1 MEDNLLE
8 FKKNIISWY
17 PIEKKDSVLQ
27 IGEDKEIFK
36 ELSKKSDKVMVL
48 EDINE
53 VKMEAKFDYVTLIG
67 NFENLE
73 TENEIIG
80 LLKYAKNCL
89 SKDGK
94 ILLAMQNKFG
104 MKYWAGE
111 KANKNLNSYF
121 TIENESSNI
130 LSMPKI
136 KSILKNLKLKY
147 KFYYAL
153 PDYKLTNVIYTDDF
167 MPNNDNIDSRIL
179 TFANKNEFL
188 NFSERKAYK
197 QLINEEKSLFPFF
210 SNSFFIEIS
219 EKDKFEDIRF
229 VSFCVTRKKE
239 YRIKTIITKN
249 KVYKY
254 ADNETA
260 ELHINKISN
269 NIEIL
274 NKNKIECLGK
284 LKKGLLEC
292 DFLKDAI
299 SYDEYLIKIYKAQ
312 GLDAVIKEIKEFER
326 NILYKLYDE
335 NAKFTNNVFS
345 KYEIYLPENLKA
357 KLHFVKNG
365 VLDLIFQNCLVK
377 KDRIIAY
384 DQEWFEENVPLE
396 FILYRAVFYFTELKN
411 SETFEKILENL
422 DLKDFSEYFEKLENS
437 IQKNL
442 IDENMWKLHEE
453 SVKEIGSIKRIL
465 DNYEEKLKSASEHI
479 SNLENM
485 QEEYKKGIEDLQ
497 KLIQDKDV
505 QLVKYAN
512 DLRAISSSLS
522 WKITKPIR
530 MLAWIFNPRSGASF
544 IDRIMP
550 PGGKRRVEYDKKQTE
565 RKYKRKVDNYFRLTD
580 GKTAE
585 YWKGI
590 DHRKFL
596 RYEKELKRDEEGK
609 LSDYEKWIKSNNPTD
624 QEIEKQTKTRF
635 RKKPKISIVIPLYNT
650 DTDFFRELLYTVHT
664 QTYKNWELCLADG
677 SEKELEEIK
686 LMCEKDKRIKYKFL
700 GENKG
705 ISENTNEAI
714 KMATGD
720 YISLLDHDDMLS
732 ETALYE
738 VVKVINENPDVELI
752 YTDEDKFHFIDE
764 PRFAPHFKPD
774 FAPDTLR
781 ANNYICH
788 FSIFKK
794 SLLQKIGGFNSEYN
808 GAQDFDIILRATERA
823 KKIIHIPKVLYHWRV
838 HKSSTA
844 MNQDAKP
851 YAILAGKKAVEAHL
865 ERIGLEGE
873 VFEGKNPGTYGID
886 YKVIGI
892 PKVSILVPNKDQKDT
907 LKTCIDSIISKTTYG
922 NYEIV
927 VIENNS
933 ETEEIFAYYK
943 EIVKNN
949 RIKVLDFTN
958 NKILDIKGERNLEN
972 TDNVEDLKNRKNS
985 FNYSRLI
992 NFGVKNTKGEFIVQ
1006 LNNDTEII
1014 TEDWLEKMIGFAQ
1027 REDVGAVGAKLYYP
1041 DETIQ
1046 HAGVIVGALQ
1056 VAAHVFRGLSK
1067 KDQGYFGRENLIQ
1080 NMNAVTAACIMTKR
1094 SIYEEVGYMNEA
1106 FAVAFNDID
1115 FCLRIRKTGKL
1126 IVYNPF
1132 VELWHYESKSRGNDN
1147 DPDKIERFQK
1157 EINLFLETW
1166 KEKLNEGDE
1175 YYNKNLSLNSDQY
1188 DIRTDKVL

>member
-1 MEDNLLE
+1 MEVNLLE

-17 PIEKKDSVLQ
+17 PIEKKDTVLQ
-27 IGEDKEIFK
+27 IGKDEEIFK
-36 ELSKKSDKVMVL
+36 ELSKKSDKVVVL
-48 EDINE
+48 ENINE

-67 NFENLE
+67 NFETLE
-73 TENEIIG
+73 TEKEIIN
-80 LLKYAKNCL
+80 LLEYAKNCL
-89 SKDGK
+89 SRDGK

-111 KANKNLNSYF
+111 KPNKNLNSYF
-121 TIENESSNI
+121 TIENSSSNI
-130 LSMPKI
+130 LSMPRI
-136 KSILKNLKLKY
+136 KGILKNLKLKY
-147 KFYYAL
+147 KFYYPL
-153 PDYKLTNVIYTDDF
+153 PDYKLTNVIYTDEF

-179 TFANKNEFL
+179 TFSDKNEIL
-188 NFSERKAYK
+188 NFSEREAYK
-197 QLINEEKSLFPFF
+197 QLVSEDKSLFPFF
-210 SNSFFIEIS
+210 SNSYFIEIS

-229 VSFCVTRKKE
+229 VSFGVTRKKE

-254 ADNETA
+254 ADNEA
-260 ELHINKISN
+260 SELHIDKISN
-269 NIEIL
+269 NIEVL

-284 LKKGLLEC
+284 VKKGFIEC

-299 SYDEYLIKIYKAQ
+299 SYDEYLIKVYKER
-312 GLDAVIKEIKEFER
+312 GLEQVIEKIKEFEK

-335 NAKFTNNVFS
+335 NEKIEQNVFDR
-345 KYEIYLPENLKA
+345 YGINLPENLKI

-365 VLDLIFQNCLVK
+365 ILDLIFQNCLVK
-377 KDRIIAY
+377 KDKIFAY
-384 DQEWFEENVPLE
+384 DQEWFEKDVPLE
-396 FILYRAVFYFTELKN
+396 FILYRAIFYFTELKKL
-411 SETFEKILENL
+411 EDFEVLLEKL
-422 DLKDFSEYFEKLENS
+422 DLKEFNEYFEKLEND
-437 IQKNL
+437 IQKKL
-442 IDENMWKLHEE
+442 IDEDMWKLHED
-453 SVKEIGSIKRIL
+453 SVKEIGSINRIL
-465 DNYEEKLKSASEHI
+465 DNYEERLNAANEHI
-479 SNLENM
+479 SNLENI
-485 QEEYKKGIEDLQ
+485 QVEYQKGIEDLQ

-505 QLVKYAN
+505 QLVQYAN
-512 DLRAISSSLS
+512 DLRAISNSLS

-530 MLAWIFNPRSGASF
+530 MLAWMINPKSGASF

-550 PGGKRRVEYDKKQTE
+550 PGGKRRAEYDKKQTE
-565 RKYKRKVDNYFRLTD
+565 KKYKRKVDNYFKLTD
-580 GKTAE
+580 EKTAE

-596 RYEKELKRDEEGK
+596 KYEKDLKREEEGK
-609 LSDYEKWIKSNNPTD
+609 LSDYEKWVKANTPSD
-624 QEIEKQTKTRF
+624 QEIENQTKTRF
-635 RKKPKISIVIPLYNT
+635 RKRPKISIVVPLYNT

-686 LMCEKDKRIKYKFL
+686 SMCAKDKRIKYKFL

-714 KMATGD
+714 EMATGD

-738 VVKVINENPDVELI
+738 VLKVINENPDVELI

-788 FSIFKK
+788 YSIFKR
-794 SLLQKIGGFNSEYN
+794 SLLKEIGGFNSEYN
-808 GAQDFDIILRATERA
+808 GAQDFDIILRAAEKA

-838 HKSSTA
+838 HKESTA

-851 YAILAGKKAVEAHL
+851 YAILAGKKAIESHL
-865 ERIGLEGE
+865 ERVGLEGT
-873 VFEGKNPGTYGID
+873 VSKGKNPGTYEIA
-886 YKVIGI
+886 YKVIGV
-892 PKVSILVPNKDQKDT
+892 PKVNILIPNKDEKET
-907 LKTCIDSIISKTTYG
+907 LKKCIDSIIAKTTYG

-927 VIENNS
+927 IIENNS
-933 ETEEIFAYYK
+933 QTEEIFEYYK
-943 EIVKNN
+943 ELVKNN
-949 RIKVLDFTN
+949 RIKVLDYTN
-958 NKILDIKGERNLEN
+958 NKIFDIKGERKLEN
-972 TDNVEDLKNRKNS
+972 NS
-985 FNYSRLI
+985 FSNEKKEFNYSRII
-992 NFGVKNTKGEFIVQ
+992 NFGVKNTKGDFIIQ

-1014 TEDWLEKMIGFAQ
+1014 TENWLEKMIGFAQ
-1027 REDVGAVGAKLYYP
+1027 REDVGAVGVKLYYP

-1067 KDQGYFGRENLIQ
+1067 DEQGYFGRENLIQ

-1094 SIYEEVGYMNEA
+1094 SIYEEVGYMNED

-1115 FCLRIRKTGKL
+1115 FCLKIRETEKL

-1166 KEKLNEGDE
+1166 KEKLNKGDE
-1175 YYNKNLSLNSDQY
+1175 YYNKNLSLDSDQY
-1188 DIRTDKVL
+1188 DIRTDKVS